1 MVKMWMVRAG
11 EYARLFNEFKTKKII
26 AVGWNE
32 LGDISKIT
40 PPSELKNQVKT
51 KYPDY
56 KEGQVAISAGQ
67 IIRFRFDFKKE
78 DYVITYNPETRL
90 YLIGKIMGDYEW
102 NTKLCEYHHVRK
114 VEWLGDVPRDNL
126 SITTKNTLGAI
137 STIFELSG
145 DAEQEILNQLTNK
158 PIVKEETKSGIDL
171 DTIKEDIRLKAHEF
185 IKDQILKLSWDDM
198 QRLVAGILRS
208 MGYKTKISPAGSD
221 RGKDILASKDG
232 LGLEDPRIIVEV
244 KHRSGQMGSKEVR
257 SFTGGLRA
265 GTKGIYVSTGGF
277 TKEAKYE
284 AERSN
289 IPLTLIELDELVEL
303 IVQYYDNFD
312 AETRVLIPL
321 TKIYWPE

>member
-1 MVKMWMVRAG
+1 MWMVRAG